1 MANTDSGSFSY
12 SSNPLGNFAGSI
24 QQTALTAK
32 QVEDWRQHINNCNHP
47 IIVFG
52 ADCQP
57 ILLNQAIREYL
68 SEPTPIEQPTA
79 FLWQEVCETVGRFVA
94 EASGLPANEISDA
107 FPISGKCFVVI
118 GSLLRTSSGRFLGAV
133 VNVADVSNSAERLQA
148 VLHGGSASASAP
160 VATNEESTAQFQEWV
175 GKREQARQKMSRL
188 SRRENQVVCLVSE
201 GLPNKSIARELDISV
216 KTIEKHRANATRKL
230 GVGSTPEMVRI
241 AVTAESKVVGLPPG
255 APGAQINTFDA

>member
-1 MANTDSGSFSY
+1 MTNSDSGSFSY
-12 SSNPLGNFAGSI
+12 SSNPLDKFPGSI

-32 QVEDWRQHINNCNHP
+32 QVEDWREHINNCHHP
-47 IIVFG
+47 IVVFG

-57 ILLNQAIREYL
+57 LLLNQAVREYL

-79 FLWQEVCETVGRFVA
+79 FLWQEVCETIGRLVTEVSKSSA
-94 EASGLPANEISDA
+94 TEISDA

-118 GSLLRTSSGRFLGAV
+118 GSLLKNSSGRFLGAV
-133 VNVADVSNSAERLQA
+133 VNVADLSNSSQRLQA
-148 VLHGGSASASAP
+148 ILGAGANSGAANIPAS
-160 VATNEESTAQFQEWV
+160 EESREHYQDWV
-175 GKREQARQKMSRL
+175 VRRDQARQKMTRL

-241 AVTAESKVVGLPPG
+241 AVTADGKAVGIPPATHG
-255 APGAQINTFDA
+255 RG